1 MKLKKETYKE
11 LGKTSLALMVAHV
24 VFLMLQPFSKDSID
38 SKKLAVGTSLVFM
51 FLIVGVILLEKGS
64 DE

>member
-1 MKLKKETYKE
+1 
-11 LGKTSLALMVAHV
+11 MVAHV

-38 SKKLAVGTSLVFM
+38 SKKLAVGTALVFM
-51 FLIVGVILLEKGS
+51 FLVVGVILLEKGS